1 MPFCGNSPI
10 CWAFLIS
17 DAGSR
22 LAPRQGMKRI
32 LCMSLAA
39 LVVILQLAGFAV
51 WRVEPVTY
59 LAPAPVDGPSVGHEH
74 A

>member
-1 MPFCGNSPI
+1 
-10 CWAFLIS
+10 
-17 DAGSR
+17 
-22 LAPRQGMKRI
+22 MKRI
-32 LCMSLAA
+32 LCMSVAA
-39 LVVILQLAGFAV
+39 LVVILQLAGFTV